1 MPQIVKPTPEVL
13 AQFHRDGFLVLPDIL
28 SADEIATVRAGL
40 ERAFSKF
47 SEDAEIHHM
56 QEIWRPKLFEQGP
69 EFDFMLDHPGVAE
82 LMAALLGDNYHAI
95 ALTGLRTLPG
105 KTISFWHLD
114 DACRFPIP
122 DGLKLDPAIPMPVF
136 TINMNYYVC
145 DVDEEMGP
153 THLIPGSHRAGRP
166 PTEADNDANGNPRY
180 EGRTYQSSAGKAGT
194 LVLWNDQVWHRGG
207 PNLSNGK
214 TRWVLQT
221 PFARRWVAQR
231 FYPFVNYKM
240 PQEVVDRLTP
250 TRKRILGFHGIG
262 PYG

>member
-28 SADEIATVRAGL
+28 SATEIATLKAGL
-40 ERAFSKF
+40 ERAFSQY

-56 QEIWRPKLFEQGP
+56 QEIWRSKLFEQGP

-114 DACRFPIP
+114 DACRFPLP
-122 DGLKLDPAIPMPVF
+122 EGVKLDPAIPVPVF
-136 TINMNYYVC
+136 TINMNYYLC

-153 THLIPGSHRAGRP
+153 THLIPGSHRAGRG
-166 PTEADNDANGNPRY
+166 PTPADHDANGNPTY
-180 EGRTYQSSAGKAGT
+180 EGRSYVSSAGKAGT

-214 TRWVLQT
+214 IRWVLQT
-221 PFARRWVAQR
+221 PFARRWVSQR
-231 FYPFVNYKM
+231 FYPFMNYRM
-240 PQEVVDRLTP
+240 PQEVVERLTP
-250 TRKRILGFHGIG
+250 TRKRILGFHDVGA
-262 PYG
+262 YG

>member
-1 MPQIVKPTPEVL
+1 MSIIVKPTPEVIS
-13 AQFHRDGFLVLPDIL
+13 QFNRDGFLVFHDLL
-28 SADEIATVRAGL
+28 SPVEIATVRAGL
-40 ERAFSKF
+40 ERAFSKH
-47 SEDAEIHHM
+47 SSDADLYHM

-69 EFDFMLDHPGVAE
+69 EFDFMIDHPAIAGFIEAV
-82 LMAALLGDNYHAI
+82 LGDNYHLI

-122 DGLKLDPAIPMPVF
+122 AGLKLDPAIPMPTF
-136 TINMNYYVC
+136 TINMNYYLC

-166 PTEADNDANGNPRY
+166 PTKADNDANGNPTY
-180 EGRTYQSSAGKAGT
+180 EGRTYTSCTGKAGT

-207 PNLSNGK
+207 PNVSNGK
-214 TRWVLQT
+214 IRWVIQT

-231 FYPFVNYKM
+231 FYPFVNYQM
-240 PQEVVDRLTP
+240 PAEVIARATP
-250 TRKRILGFHGIG
+250 RRKRLLGFHNIG
-262 PYG
+262 AYG